1 MVFNLA
7 PKQWG
12 STRLCVQLYG
22 RRKSTARCSSLGW
35 SRVWMPHHHDQIG
48 GMVGRVEV
56 NSPEYRPRIVSNT
69 FGQRVN
75 GLETELAEN
84 LGA

>member
-1 MVFNLA
+1 
-7 PKQWG
+7 
-12 STRLCVQLYG
+12 
-22 RRKSTARCSSLGW
+22 
-35 SRVWMPHHHDQIG
+35 MPHHHDQIG

-56 NSPEYRPRIVSNT
+56 NSPEYRPRIVSNM